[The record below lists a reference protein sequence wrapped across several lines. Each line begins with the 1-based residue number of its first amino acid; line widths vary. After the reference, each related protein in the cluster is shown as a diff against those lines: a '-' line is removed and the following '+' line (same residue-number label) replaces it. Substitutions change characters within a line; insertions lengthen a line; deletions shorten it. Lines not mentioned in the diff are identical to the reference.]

1 MVFFLFAIAAVLAA
15 AWVRKMRV
23 KRQRWLARLQL
34 PGLWI
39 CEGQENQKEEN
50 QKEEKHKADRR
61 TLELDGDLAAGT
73 YRSSDL
79 GNGTWRLSGHTLL
92 LASDSRELALDL
104 NLLDVGQ
111 ISLERIAGER
121 RLYNKRSGNVVP
133 LVRRQP

>member
-23 KRQRWLARLQL
+23 ERQRWLTRLQL
-34 PGLWI
+34 PGVWI
-39 CEGQENQKEEN
+39 CDGQENHVE
-50 QKEEKHKADRR
+50 DRR
-61 TLELDGDLAAGT
+61 TLDLDGDLASGT

-92 LASDSRELALDL
+92 LGSDSQELALDL
-104 NLLDVGQ
+104 IFHDVGQ
-111 ISLERIAGER
+111 ISLGRTPGER
-121 RLYNKRSGNVVP
+121 RIYNKRSGNVVP